1 MLPVE
6 VQRWRLA
13 RKSTRREMYRNRDIS
28 RCIAFVVYSF
38 FQLADSAVIVRRA
51 PPPQSS
57 PSLISPVGG
66 SAQTAKAASATP
78 STTWSQ
84 TNEITIIA
92 VVIGG
97 VFLLG
102 FGLVIWI
109 ILRRNRKALERQT
122 QTLEPSGP
130 EFCKDVSSAFDTKVV
145 PVVYDNNLESGVNRS
160 SWASY
165 VISIPPRD
173 DTLSPSNTIST
184 RQLYISNQ
192 VRRAREK
199 AAELE
204 ERSVIARSPST
215 ASRPDRPSS
224 WTGSEVTAAPSPSDE
239 LPPVPS
245 GSKSSSNPADEKLE
259 HAIRQI
265 EVLNDRICELELQR
279 ESLGVLGQSNH
290 TLGFRNNDNNMPI

>member
-6 VQRWRLA
+6 VQRW
-13 RKSTRREMYRNRDIS
+13 

-51 PPPQSS
+51 PTPQSS

-66 SAQTAKAASATP
+66 SAQTAKAASTTP
-78 STTWSQ
+78 STTGSQ

-130 EFCKDVSSAFDTKVV
+130 EFCKDVSSAFDAKVV

-199 AAELE
+199 TAELE
-204 ERSVIARSPST
+204 EKSVIARSPST
-215 ASRPDRPSS
+215 RDRPSS

-259 HAIRQI
+259 NAIRRI

-279 ESLGVLGQSNH
+279 ESFGVLGQSDH